1 MRRAL
6 AAEPGLARSLV
17 EPAPALVAAP
27 LAAPGL
33 SEEHAAGLDLIL
45 EGFLLHHGRPR
56 HLDMADEGRRVL
68 AGDYCYAH
76 GLVWVAEAGDLHV
89 IELLADLVAMSA
101 AIVSTGDR
109 AGLAPLWHATM
120 AAIAFPDPAFAAR
133 LEAAKEALRARSD
146 PSGLLALADELPAA
160 PDLEEVLRA

>member
-6 AAEPGLARSLV
+6 ATQPGLAGNLI

-33 SEEHAAGLDLIL
+33 SIDHAAGLDLIL

-56 HLDMADEGRRVL
+56 HLDLPDIGRRVL

-76 GLVWVAEAGDLHV
+76 GLVWLAETGDLHI

-101 AIVSTGDR
+101 ALVSTGDR
-109 AGLAPLWHATM
+109 DGLPPLWRTTI
-120 AAIAFPDPAFAAR
+120 AAIADEDPVFGERLRLAKDALRTRSDTAPLHQLAIGLPDAHD
-133 LEAAKEALRARSD
+133 LQEALDA
-146 PSGLLALADELPAA
+146 
-160 PDLEEVLRA
+160 

>member
-6 AAEPGLARSLV
+6 ATQPGLSGNLI
-17 EPAPALVAAP
+17 EPPPALVAAP

-33 SEEHAAGLDLIL
+33 SSEHAAGLDLIL

-56 HLDMADEGRRVL
+56 HLDLPDIGRRVL

-76 GLVWVAEAGDLHV
+76 GLVWVAEAGDLHI

-101 AIVSTGDR
+101 ALVSTGDR
-109 AGLAPLWHATM
+109 DGLGPLWRTTI
-120 AAIAFPDPAFAAR
+120 AAIADGDPAFDEQLR
-133 LEAAKEALRARSD
+133 LAKDALRTRAD
-146 PSGLLALADELPAA
+146 TTALCALAIDLPDARDLQAA
-160 PDLEEVLRA
+160 LDA

>member
-6 AAEPGLARSLV
+6 ATQPGLAGHLV
-17 EPAPALVAAP
+17 EPAPDLVAAP

-33 SEEHAAGLDLIL
+33 AADHAAGLDLIL

-56 HLDMADEGRRVL
+56 HLELPDIGRRVL

-76 GLVWVAEAGDLHV
+76 GLVWVAEAGDLQV

-101 AIVSTGDR
+101 ALVSTGDR
-109 AGLAPLWHATM
+109 DGLGPLWRTTI
-120 AAIAFPDPAFAAR
+120 AAIAHGDPDFAERLGLAKAALRTRSDTAPLHALAAELPDAR
-133 LEAAKEALRARSD
+133 PLEEALDA
-146 PSGLLALADELPAA
+146 
-160 PDLEEVLRA
+160 